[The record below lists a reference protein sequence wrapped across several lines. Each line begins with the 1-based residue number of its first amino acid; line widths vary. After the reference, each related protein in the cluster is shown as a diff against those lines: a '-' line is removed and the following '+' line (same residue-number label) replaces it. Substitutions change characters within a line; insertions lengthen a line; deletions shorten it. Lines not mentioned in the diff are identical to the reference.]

1 MKGILLSVFS
11 MVKGKERRKEICM
24 LQFQVVVLVLKVSL
38 FQSLLALVERKE
50 KPGRW
55 LACVLMKAIT

>member
-11 MVKGKERRKEICM
+11 MVKGKKKGDLYVTIPSSSSSSES
-24 LQFQVVVLVLKVSL
+24 FF

>member
-1 MKGILLSVFS
+1 
-11 MVKGKERRKEICM
+11 M

>member
-50 KPGRW
+50 KPGR
-55 LACVLMKAIT
+55 